1 MALWMAYAL
10 LVGAVVAGAA
20 HLAEWALRSRG
31 RPGRHAWTVASALS
45 LALPLMAL
53 VRPAPSLPAA
63 PGGAG
68 AALPLRALAL
78 GLQRVPAVP
87 SFLERVDPWLLGLWI
102 VATLLLGSALVG
114 GLLRLRLRARRW
126 PSARSES
133 GDVLLSDGFG
143 PALLGLGRPRVVVPR
158 WALALE
164 PGQLRLVILH
174 EEEHRRAGDVP
185 VLLAAALAVVA
196 APWNAALWWQLRRL
210 RAAMELDCDARVLR
224 RGASPAA
231 YGALLLELGAHLPG
245 LPLSAL
251 PVAAL
256 SNHPSLLE
264 RRLRMIVRGAK
275 RHGRTKVLAAAGLA
289 GLLMVF
295 ACEAPAPTALK
306 SESTD
311 GAAGAVAAQ
320 AQTSAPTVGAVV
332 DSAVAGN
339 PLVIVDGVRQHGT
352 ASEILSRF
360 DKESIQSVEVVKGA
374 AARRV
379 FGDEGANGVI
389 QITTKSAASS
399 TRPQTDSGSLSPAQ
413 LRQAFVRQQALRE
426 RELARVQT
434 IGDSTTWVTNGS
446 LSRPTPGDTTIVT
459 GITSI
464 SHAPGVT
471 PQGTV
476 TVDGKPFN
484 GDLSTFDV
492 STIDHIEIVK
502 GATAGAGVIRIVT
515 KKAARGGR
523 ED

>member
-1 MALWMAYAL
+1 MALWMGYAL
-10 LVGAVVAGAA
+10 LVGALVAVAA
-20 HLAEWALRSRG
+20 HVAEWALRSRG
-31 RPGRHAWTVASALS
+31 RPARHAWTIAFALS
-45 LALPLMAL
+45 VGLPLAAL
-53 VRPAPSLPAA
+53 VRPAPSVPT
-63 PGGAG
+63 PGGDAVR
-68 AALPLRALAL
+68 LPLELLAL
-78 GLQRVPAVP
+78 GLRRVPAAP
-87 SFLERVDPWLLGLWI
+87 SFLERADPWLLGLWI
-102 VATLLLGSALVG
+102 VATLLLGCALAG
-114 GLLRLRLRARRW
+114 GLLRLRLRSRRW

-133 GDVLLSDGFG
+133 GDVLLSDDFG

-210 RAAMELDCDARVLR
+210 RAAVELDCDARVLR
-224 RGASPAA
+224 RGATPAT

-256 SNHPSLLE
+256 SNPPSLLE

-275 RHGRTKVLAAAGLA
+275 RHGRTQVLAAAGVVV
-289 GLLMVF
+289 LLVAF
-295 ACEAPAPTALK
+295 ACEAPAPTALRA
-306 SESTD
+306 EGAD
-311 GAAGAVAAQ
+311 GAAAAQ
-320 AQTSAPTVGAVV
+320 ARTSAPTVGAVV

-352 ASEILSRF
+352 ASEILSRL
-360 DKESIQSVEVVKGA
+360 DRESIQSIEVIKGA

-379 FGDEGANGVI
+379 FGDDGANGVI
-389 QITTKSAASS
+389 QITTKSGASS
-399 TRPQTDSGSLSPAQ
+399 ARAQ
-413 LRQAFVRQQALRE
+413 AEQAFVRQQALGE
-426 RELARVQT
+426 RGGIPKRAADT
-434 IGDSTTWVTNGS
+434 TTGDSVRAGTTTWTTTADMPAS
-446 LSRPTPGDTTIVT
+446 MPDTLTLT
-459 GITSI
+459 GITTI

-471 PQGTV
+471 PQGTI
-476 TVDGKPFN
+476 TLDGKPFH
-484 GDLSTFDV
+484 GDLSSLDV
-492 STIDHIEIVK
+492 STIDHID
-502 GATAGAGVIRIVT
+502 VIKSRSGDILHVVT